1 MSLTFARRMDRVRP
15 SAIRDLLRHGADP
28 SLISF
33 GGGYPDHRL
42 FPVTEL
48 RAVFDGVLSDSTG
61 SAALQYTTSEGLLGL
76 RASIAERLSADGTPT
91 SADDVLIVQG
101 GQQGLDLVGKLVLDA
116 GDTVVLED
124 PTFLGALIA
133 LNPFEPE
140 YATVR
145 IDDDGMDVD
154 HLEAVLAANPGAKM
168 IYTVPDFHNP
178 TGVTMS
184 LARRRRLIELANEHD
199 LLVLEDTPYRALRYD
214 GDHLPTLRSL
224 DTEGRVVHLGSYS
237 KILAP
242 GMRLG
247 WVVAS
252 PDVLAR
258 LTLLKL
264 AADTQSSTL
273 NMSAILAFTEQYD
286 LDAHIARLVDAY
298 RVKRDVMLA
307 TIDATFPAG
316 IERTTPSGGLFTWLT
331 FPEGFDS
338 AAFMKDVAIP
348 EARVAYVPGAPFYA
362 GEPRHNHA
370 RINFS
375 GLSEDQIVEGI
386 SRLGARLTAHLS

>member
-1 MSLTFARRMDRVRP
+1 MDRVRP
-15 SAIRDLLRHGADP
+15 SAIRDLLAHGADP
-28 SLISF
+28 RLISF
-33 GGGYPDHRL
+33 GGGYPDQRL
-42 FPVTEL
+42 FPVAEL
-48 RAVFDGVLSDSTG
+48 REVFDGVLSDSSG
-61 SAALQYTTSEGLLGL
+61 SSALQYTTSEGLPGL
-76 RASIAERLSADGTPT
+76 RAAIADRLSAGGTPT
-91 SADDVLIVQG
+91 TPDDVLIVQG
-101 GQQGLDLVGKLVLDA
+101 GQQGLDLVGKLMIDA
-116 GDTVVLED
+116 GDTVIVED

-133 LNPFEPE
+133 LNPFEPN

-184 LARRRRLIELANEHD
+184 LERRRRLIELANAHD
-199 LLVLEDTPYRALRYD
+199 LLILEDTPYRELRYD
-214 GDHLPTLRSL
+214 GEHIPTLRSM

-252 PDVLAR
+252 PDVLQR
-258 LTLLKL
+258 LSLLKL

-273 NMSAILAFTEQYD
+273 NMAAILAYTQRYD
-286 LDAHIARLVDAY
+286 LDAHVARLVDAY
-298 RVKRDVMLA
+298 RVKRDLMLA
-307 TIDATFPAG
+307 TIDATFPPG
-316 IERTTPSGGLFTWLT
+316 ISRTTPSGGLFTWLT
-331 FPEGFDS
+331 FPEGFD
-338 AAFMKDVAIP
+338 AGRFMKEVAIP
-348 EARVAYVPGAPFYA
+348 EAYVAYVPGAPFFA
-362 GEPRHNHA
+362 GEPGHNHA

-375 GLSEDQIVEGI
+375 GISEEHIVEGI
-386 SRLGARLTAHLS
+386 GRLGAQLTIHLTQGATV

>member
-1 MSLTFARRMDRVRP
+1 MRP
-15 SAIRDLLRHGADP
+15 SAIRDLLAHGADP
-28 SLISF
+28 RLISF
-33 GGGYPDHRL
+33 GGGYPDQRL
-42 FPVTEL
+42 FPVAEL
-48 RAVFDGVLSDSTG
+48 RSVFDSVLSDATG
-61 SAALQYTTSEGLLGL
+61 SAALQYTTSEGLPAL
-76 RASIAERLSADGTPT
+76 RAAIADRLAAKGTPT
-91 SADDVLIVQG
+91 AADDVLIVQG
-101 GQQGLDLVGKLVLDA
+101 GQQGLDLVGKLMLDA
-116 GDTVVLED
+116 GDTVIVED

-133 LNPFEPE
+133 LNPFEPQ

-145 IDDDGMDVD
+145 IDDEGMDVE
-154 HLEAVLAANPGAKM
+154 HLETVLARHPETKM

-184 LARRRRLIELANEHD
+184 LARRTRLIELANQHD
-199 LLVLEDTPYRALRYD
+199 LLILEDTPYRELRYD
-214 GDHLPTLRSL
+214 GEHLPTLRSL

-247 WVVAS
+247 WVIAD

-273 NMSAILAFTEQYD
+273 NMSAILAYTQQYD
-286 LDAHIARLVDAY
+286 LDAHIERLVDAY
-298 RVKRDVMLA
+298 RIKRDLMLA
-307 TIDATFPAG
+307 TIDDTFPAG

-338 AAFMKDVAIP
+338 TAFMKDVALP
-348 EARVAYVPGAPFYA
+348 EARVAYVPGASFFA
-362 GEPRHNHA
+362 VDVKTNHA

-375 GLSEDQIVEGI
+375 GLSEDDIVDGI
-386 SRLGARLTAHLS
+386 SRLGALLTTHLK